1 MACNSSVCSL
11 FVNTASS
18 GWLLWTCSLKKDEF
32 HHFTVTIRV
41 SRVNRVS
48 MVRVRVS
55 LVLAI
60 GWG

>member
-1 MACNSSVCSL
+1 MQ

-18 GWLLWTCSLKKDEF
+18 GWFSWTCSLEKGEF
-32 HHFTVTIRV
+32 LHFTVMIRV

-55 LVLAI
+55 IRFRVSLVLVI
-60 GWG
+60 RWG